1 MCAIVDANVAGEIFG
16 DNPSPA
22 GRFFFD
28 WLNTKGRLAVGGEL
42 TKELATH
49 HHFVRWLRTAV
60 RNGRAAEF
68 PDWPVGSEAE
78 SLRLQGACQSN
89 DWHVLGLARV
99 SGARLLF
106 SNDRALQQDF
116 RNREI
121 VGGRTRGQVYTTL
134 VNKDVRRS
142 HRSLLNRTDLCEI

>member
-1 MCAIVDANVAGEIFG
+1 MCAIVDANVAGEVFG

-28 WLNTKGRLAVGGEL
+28 WLNTKGRLVVGGEL
-42 TKELATH
+42 TNELATH
-49 HHFVRWLRTAV
+49 QHFVRWLRTAV

-78 SLRLQGACQSN
+78 SVRLQGACQSN
-89 DWHVLGLARV
+89 DWHILGLARV

-106 SNDRALQQDF
+106 TNDRNLQTDF
-116 RNREI
+116 TNSQI
-121 VGGRTRGQVYTTL
+121 VGGVRGRIFTT
-134 VNKDVRRS
+134 VQRKDVRPT
-142 HRSLLNRTDLCEI
+142 HRNLLRRTDLCEV